1 MRAIAL
7 CVFSAAESGGGN
19 MPTMPACDAR
29 YDVMYNDGTG
39 RAPCGGR
46 RWQAVVDMEEDR
58 LPDDWGDP
66 GPLLSA
72 RLARWWAPYVR
83 SIEYGPARGRMAL
96 WIDGYPRIT
105 RAHRQ
110 YLRWSIPDA
119 DPPPHDDPEWVTP
132 P

>member
-1 MRAIAL
+1 
-7 CVFSAAESGGGN
+7 
-19 MPTMPACDAR
+19 MPTMAACDAR

-39 RAPCGGR
+39 R
-46 RWQAVVDMEEDR
+46 
-58 LPDDWGDP
+58 
-66 GPLLSA
+66 
-72 RLARWWAPYVR
+72 APYVR

-110 YLRWSIPDA
+110 YLRWAIPDA
-119 DPPPHDDPEWVTP
+119 DPPPHDDPEWITP